1 MLCSLFR
8 TLDDDLSEDADP
20 VIDSGCDECMNQGF
34 SSRERV
40 LSIQPTLPNGCK
52 LQHWHP
58 ADLSP

>member
-34 SSRERV
+34 SSRER
-40 LSIQPTLPNGCK
+40 SSGY
-52 LQHWHP
+52 
-58 ADLSP
+58 